1 MICGYPDWYLILSLI
16 GLGAALV
23 VLVWITRRERPR

>member
-16 GLGAALV
+16 GVAAILV
-23 VLVWITRRERPR
+23 VLVWMTLREKP